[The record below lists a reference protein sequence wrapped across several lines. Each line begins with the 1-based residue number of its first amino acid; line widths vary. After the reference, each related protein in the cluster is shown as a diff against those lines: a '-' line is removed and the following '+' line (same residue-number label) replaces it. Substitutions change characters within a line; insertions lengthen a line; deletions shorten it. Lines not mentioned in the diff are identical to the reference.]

1 MTKNNLSVSQIAI
14 YAICVSFAIFCFSVI
29 IENFDLLILDIVPK
43 LILGLASAIVA
54 IILVIICYYI
64 SRKILNK

>member
-1 MTKNNLSVSQIAI
+1 MTKTNSSVSQITI

-29 IENFDLLILDIVPK
+29 IGNFDLLIIDIVPR
-43 LILGLASAIVA
+43 IVLGLVAAIVA
-54 IILVIICYYI
+54 INLVIICYYM